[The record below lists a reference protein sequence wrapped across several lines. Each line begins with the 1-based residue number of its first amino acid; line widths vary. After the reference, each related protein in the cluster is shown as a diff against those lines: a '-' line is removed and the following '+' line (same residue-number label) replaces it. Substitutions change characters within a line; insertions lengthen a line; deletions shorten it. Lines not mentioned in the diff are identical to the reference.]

1 MKASKAKTAG
11 ISIVAVVLVLALALF
26 VLFFTG
32 QNNPPLFGGPVS
44 VVDALG
50 RTVEINLPVNRVIIT
65 GKSAFPVTSV
75 AYMFPEAA
83 SVLYGLDQRTASVP
97 LFRLVDPNIEAKTV
111 SDDIGAGSDSPNVE
125 ELAKLKPDVVLFKTS
140 VKLQVAESLEAL
152 GIKAVYVDLENLDSY
167 RRDVKLMGRIFG
179 NEAKANSILSYYEEK
194 YGYVLAK
201 TSSLPQSQRPR
212 TLLLFYSTKGG
223 TISFNAPGAGWLQTS
238 MIDAAGGYPLSKELG
253 GTGWN
258 TVSFEQIAAWNP
270 EIIFLVTY
278 SQNPTPSQVR
288 DNILSDPMWRNLAAV
303 KEGRVYAVPDDAHLI
318 AIGSW
323 DAPNSRWILGQLW
336 MAKKIQPGLFADLD
350 LVKEVKQFYMEIYGL
365 SAAQADE
372 ILQQITG
379 DL

>member
-1 MKASKAKTAG
+1 MRTTRKIGIVPVALILVVALIASV
-11 ISIVAVVLVLALALF
+11 VAS
-26 VLFFTG
+26 
-32 QNNPPLFGGPVS
+32 QNNLPFFGGPAS

-50 RTVEINLPVNRVIIT
+50 RTIEINLPVGRVIIT

-75 AYMFPEAA
+75 AYMFPEAV
-83 SVLYGLDQRTASVP
+83 SILYGLDQRTATVP

-111 SDDIGAGSDSPNVE
+111 SDDIGAGSDTPSVE
-125 ELAKLKPDVVLFKTS
+125 ELAKLKPDIVIFKTS

-152 GIKAVYVDLENLDSY
+152 GIKVVYVDLENLDSY
-167 RRDVKLMGRIFG
+167 RRDVKVMGKIFG
-179 NEAKANSILSYYEEK
+179 DEARANSILNYYEEK
-194 YGYVLAK
+194 YGYVLSKA
-201 TSSLPQSQRPR
+201 SSLPISQRPK

-223 TISFNAPGAGWLQTS
+223 TISFNAPGAGWLQTN
-238 MIDAAGGYPLSKELG
+238 MMDVAGGYPLSKGLG

-270 EIIFLVTY
+270 EIVFIVTY
-278 SQNPTPSQVR
+278 SQNPTPSQVK
-288 DNILSDPMWRNLAAV
+288 DNILSDPMWKNLAAV
-303 KEGRVYAVPDDAHLI
+303 KEGRVYAVPDDAQLI

-350 LVKEVKQFYMEIYGL
+350 LIKEVKQFYMEIYGL